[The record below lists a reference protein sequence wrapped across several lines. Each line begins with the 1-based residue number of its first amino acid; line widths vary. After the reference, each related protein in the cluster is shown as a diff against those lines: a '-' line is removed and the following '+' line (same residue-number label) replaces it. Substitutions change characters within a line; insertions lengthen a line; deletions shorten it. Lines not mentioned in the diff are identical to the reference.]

1 MRRVFVMCAAAV
13 MLMAASVTPTF
24 LQDDPD
30 YCPCHGQNCSCGLS
44 PNSYWPRYCGHN
56 DICDCARQGET
67 CCGNDGTICSTTA
80 VCSDCGPPQ
89 SSTPC
94 KESKY
99 PWNADGCCPAK
110 DGIICGGRGKCT
122 REHTKYQGQFLC
134 TCDMGFFG
142 NACEQNCSSSGT
154 CRPLNNETKG
164 CMAYNLT
171 ECAAVAKKGIMN
183 CTWQCH

>member
-13 MLMAASVTPTF
+13 ILMAASVTPTF
-24 LQDDPD
+24 LQQDDPD

-110 DGIICGGRGKCT
+110 DGIMWWAWEMHQGTHQVSGSVLVHLRHGVF
-122 REHTKYQGQFLC
+122 REC
-134 TCDMGFFG
+134 V
-142 NACEQNCSSSGT
+142 
-154 CRPLNNETKG
+154 R
-164 CMAYNLT
+164 T
-171 ECAAVAKKGIMN
+171 ELLE
-183 CTWQCH
+183 